1 MIGIKSPNTYTVEW
15 QELVTYKLEVE
26 ADSIEEAIEEAEMQ
40 VDHDNNLIDADY
52 WDGSRIIEEIKEG
65 EIEEDPDRDR

>member
-15 QELVTYKLEVE
+15 KELVTYKLEVE

-52 WDGSRIIEEIKEG
+52 
-65 EIEEDPDRDR
+65 

>member
-1 MIGIKSPNTYTVEW
+1 MIGIKAPNTYTVEW
-15 QELVTYKLEVE
+15 KELVTYKLEVE

-40 VDHDNNLIDADY
+40 VDHDNNLIEADY